1 MIHGL
6 NELSGLKS
14 QHQQALIG
22 TYLIRML
29 EKLLTY
35 QQSTHATE
43 PLPSPIDDSSDRL
56 LEVAIKVQK
65 VEHFLHVMFSKLA
78 GSLPDIRRG

>member
-1 MIHGL
+1 M
-6 NELSGLKS
+6 LKP
-14 QHQQALIG
+14 QHQKALIG

-35 QQSTHATE
+35 QQSTHATAAHATE

-56 LEVAIKVQK
+56 LEVVIKVQK

-78 GSLPDIRRG
+78 GLLPDIRRG